1 MPQDPRHG
9 EVGHRRSRPDPD
21 ADGGSS
27 GTGRRRRALSED
39 GTGGTRVIDLL
50 SKHGKAPGGSNH
62 RRAAEPEPPQ
72 APQAQQPR
80 RTRPPQPAPGP
91 VAPPEPAEPAA
102 RPPEA

>member
-9 EVGHRRSRPDPD
+9 EVGRRRSARPEPDPEE
-21 ADGGSS
+21 GSA

-72 APQAQQPR
+72 AQPPR
-80 RTRPPQPAPGP
+80 RARPPQPAPP
-91 VAPPEPAEPAA
+91 APQEPAA
-102 RPPEA
+102 R